1 MRVQFDPLHACDPP
15 RHAHWQLYGCVT
27 PPVIPPPS
35 GGFLFGRPC
44 YTKED
49 MRNMSPPLPP
59 EPEDD

>member
-1 MRVQFDPLHACDPP
+1 MRIQFDPP
-15 RHAHWQLYGCVT
+15 RQLYGCVT
-27 PPVIPPPS
+27 PPVIPTPS
-35 GGFLFGRPC
+35 GRPC